1 MTSHQLAITK
11 ASLSSALFR
20 KDPVACDR
28 NDIDAFHN
36 LLHEA
41 VKRCSPLNVQAY
53 KNWIVEHI
61 VPSATRIAALGR
73 FFCAYINT
81 LVDPTAEAPK
91 KPKARRKRLHVLYI
105 VNDILHHTLARSPDD
120 IFLQSFES
128 SLKPLFASA
137 AAVGKSTKHI
147 SKLNEL
153 IQIWEERQYVA
164 AKTIDT
170 LRDTITGALADTSAH
185 NAALDIAPDALKG
198 PTLTKEV
205 PYMLPSIHGDP
216 AVPWYDLPASIWL
229 PHMTPNSAKPMTPSM
244 IKPLHM
250 NAGPPDKALVD
261 AVKGILSDVDQIYAK
276 DCSLDL
282 QEHTDINELGEVVS
296 LDEITGSVLGGET
309 YYGWSR
315 DFCTKMKAL
324 RTSKSNRGR
333 SGNRSDSRDR
343 GRSRSLARR
352 YSYTP
357 SRSHSHS
364 RGRGRSNNR
373 STSPP
378 AFKRRRIS
386 RPRSRSLSRSRSRSH
401 SRSHGRDGSQRRSH
415 SRGRYDQ
422 RSYTNRP
429 TSRSRSN
436 SHLQPHHSHHNRQD
450 RSQHYDSAVPQP
462 QPFAQPSNP
471 EPCPPSMPVPMPMP
485 IDLPAGFH
493 IPPQFPMHPIP
504 QSPQGM
510 PWLPPPPPPG
520 QGWTPPALRGGA
532 GGDFQRGHSQHQR
545 AYHPS
550 SHQQYQSQNQYQNQ
564 HYGSHGAW
572 KGYRGEHG
580 RGGYGRG
587 RGRQSSR

>member
-41 VKRCSPLNVQAY
+41 VQRCSPPNVQAC
-53 KNWIVEHI
+53 KNWIAEHI

-73 FFCAYINT
+73 FFCAYIDT

-105 VNDILHHTLARSPDD
+105 VNDILHHTLAQSPDN

-137 AAVGKSTKHI
+137 AAVEKSTNHI

-153 IQIWEERQYVA
+153 IRIWEERQYVA

-170 LRDTITGALADTSAH
+170 LRDTMTGALADTSAH
-185 NAALDIAPDALKG
+185 NAAMDIAPDPVKG

-216 AVPWYDLPASIWL
+216 AVPWYDLPASTWL
-229 PHMTPNSAKPMTPSM
+229 PHMTPNSTKPMTPSM

-261 AVKGILSDVDQIYAK
+261 AVKGLLSNVDQIYAK

-315 DFCTKMKAL
+315 DFCIKMKAL

-333 SGNRSDSRDR
+333 SSNRSDSR
-343 GRSRSLARR
+343 GRSRSIARR

-357 SRSHSHS
+357 SRSHS
-364 RGRGRSNNR
+364 RGRSR
-373 STSPP
+373 SYSRSNSPP

-386 RPRSRSLSRSRSRSH
+386 RPRSRSLSRSRSH

-436 SHLQPHHSHHNRQD
+436 SNLQPHHSHHNRQD

-471 EPCPPSMPVPMPMP
+471 EPCPPSMPVPIPMP

-493 IPPQFPMHPIP
+493 VPPQFPIHPIP

-510 PWLPPPPPPG
+510 PWLPPPPPPPPG

-532 GGDFQRGHSQHQR
+532 GEPKSVSKSASQ
-545 AYHPS
+545 
-550 SHQQYQSQNQYQNQ
+550 
-564 HYGSHGAW
+564 
-572 KGYRGEHG
+572 
-580 RGGYGRG
+580 
-587 RGRQSSR
+587 